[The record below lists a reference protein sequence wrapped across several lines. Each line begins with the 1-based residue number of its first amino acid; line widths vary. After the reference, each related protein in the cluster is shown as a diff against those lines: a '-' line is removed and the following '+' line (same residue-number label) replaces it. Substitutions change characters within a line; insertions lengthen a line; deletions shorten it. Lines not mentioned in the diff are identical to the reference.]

1 MAALQLSETE
11 DVVLI
16 SKTEA
21 TVSNSTR
28 AQGGMAAAVTAN
40 DDTLTH
46 ATDTMQAGYGH
57 GNATYIQM
65 MTRSAP
71 KIARTLKNL
80 GVPFAPTLGHEGAHS
95 KRRILHANGDQTGQ
109 AITTTLL
116 QHVKNRVSLYEHE
129 TVVELVTEKGQ
140 ITAVHT
146 TKQRFEHPK
155 AVILATGG
163 AGQLYARTSNVAT
176 ATGDGIAL
184 AYRAGASV
192 ADLEFV
198 QFHPTMLEAPGG
210 GLISEAVRGEGAML
224 VNSDG
229 ERILRND
236 LASRDVVARAIH
248 RSDTPVFLDARHVK
262 NFTKRFPAITHHC
275 LTSGYD
281 PTVDPLPVAPAA
293 HFMCG
298 GVQTN
303 AWGQTNIERLYAIG
317 EVACTSV
324 HGANRL
330 ASNSLLE
337 ALVFA
342 EKTSAHI
349 ASGKEWRKRSSFSSS
364 PPVHH
369 RLPDRAELQQ
379 KMSASVGVERH
390 QDDLN
395 EMQAY
400 LKNFESLP
408 ADNTTCSEDDHLFT
422 VAKLVTTAAQL
433 RHETRGAHIRTDFPH
448 PDPKWQ
454 GKQITFQLKEEN
466 DEQTAARRTVTP
478 LLT

>member
-1 MAALQLSETE
+1 M
-11 DVVLI
+11 
-16 SKTEA
+16 
-21 TVSNSTR
+21 
-28 AQGGMAAAVTAN
+28 
-40 DDTLTH
+40 
-46 ATDTMQAGYGH
+46 
-57 GNATYIQM
+57 
-65 MTRSAP
+65 
-71 KIARTLKNL
+71 LK
-80 GVPFAPTLGHEGAHS
+80 
-95 KRRILHANGDQTGQ
+95 
-109 AITTTLL
+109 
-116 QHVKNRVSLYEHE
+116 
-129 TVVELVTEKGQ
+129 
-140 ITAVHT
+140 
-146 TKQRFEHPK
+146 
-155 AVILATGG
+155 
-163 AGQLYARTSNVAT
+163 
-176 ATGDGIAL
+176 
-184 AYRAGASV
+184 
-192 ADLEFV
+192 
-198 QFHPTMLEAPGG
+198 APGG

-262 NFTKRFPAITHHC
+262 NFTKRFPSITHHC

-400 LKNFESLP
+400 LKSFESLP
-408 ADNTTCSEDDHLFT
+408 ADNTTYSEDDHLFT

-448 PDPKWQ
+448 PDPNWQ

-466 DEQTAARRTVTP
+466 DEHTATGRTVTP